1 MEYEIRIDPETGCAA
16 IRVHGPAEAGAFERL
31 SEELAG
37 HPDWKRGSDVLIDA
51 RDVELA
57 AMATGEVQ
65 RLVNFA
71 RGFHRHW
78 GDARVAIVTSGVLAF
93 GLARMWE
100 SQVADRVEARN
111 CIFKSID
118 EARAWLGGSG
128 RPG

>member
-1 MEYEIRIDPETGCAA
+1 MDYEIRIEPTTGCAV
-16 IRVHGPAEAGAFERL
+16 IRAHGPASAEAFERL
-31 SEELAG
+31 SGELAV
-37 HPDWKRGSDVLIDA
+37 HPGWKRGSDVLIDA
-51 RDVELA
+51 TEVELA

-100 SQVADRVEARN
+100 SQVADQVEARN
-111 CIFKSID
+111 RIFKSIE
-118 EARAWLGGSG
+118 EARAWLNREIGSG
-128 RPG
+128 